1 MAVFEYQAIA
11 KTGKSVK
18 GVIDADSAAVARRK
32 LRDQDL
38 FPTEVRQ
45 AHDARIDEADP
56 GLMARFARVSTREL
70 ALTTRQLGTLL
81 QAGMPLVDSMTAML
95 EQTTNR
101 TLRRALYTVRDRVS
115 EGKGLGDSLAMHSSI
130 FDELFVNMVRAGE
143 SSGALEQV
151 LFRLADVQER
161 QAKLSARVLSALLY
175 PAVMAL
181 FAVGVVIILM
191 AVVVPRV
198 TALFMQQED
207 MVLPASTRALIASS
221 DFLRD
226 YWYVL
231 VIIFVMVF
239 VIWRAWLARPQG
251 RLAWDTFKLKIPV
264 LGALYIKIICT
275 RLARTLGTMLQNG
288 LTMMNALDI
297 VQTVVQNRR
306 VEEIIDTVKSE
317 VRRGRD
323 LSEPLR
329 NSGVFPPLLVHMV
342 ELGQRSG
349 ELEDMLIRVADTYED
364 DVTLTVDAAVG
375 LIEPLIIIIMGV
387 VVGFLVVSILLPIL
401 QITTAMGR

>member
-1 MAVFEYQAIA
+1 MAVYEYEAIA

-32 LRDQDL
+32 LREQDL
-38 FPTEVRQ
+38 YPTEVRQ
-45 AHDARIDEADP
+45 SQDGRIDQAAP
-56 GLMARFARVSTREL
+56 GVMSRFSRVSTREL
-70 ALTTRQLGTLL
+70 SLTTRQLGTLL

-115 EGKGLGDSLAMHSSI
+115 EGKGLGDSLAQHPSI
-130 FDELFVNMVRAGE
+130 FNDLFVNMVRAGE
-143 SSGALEQV
+143 TSGALEQV

-161 QAKLSARVLSALLY
+161 QAKLNARVMSALLY

-181 FAVGVVIILM
+181 FAIGVVVVLM
-191 AVVVPRV
+191 TIVVPRV
-198 TALFMQQED
+198 TALFMQQD
-207 MVLPASTRALIASS
+207 NLVLPLSTRILIAGS

-231 VIIFVMVF
+231 VIILVLAIVL
-239 VIWRAWLARPQG
+239 WRAWLARPAG
-251 RLAWDTFKLKIPV
+251 RLAWDTFRLKVPV
-264 LGALYIKIICT
+264 LGSLYVKIICA
-275 RLARTLGTMLQNG
+275 RLSRTLGTMLQNG

-297 VQTVVQNRR
+297 VTTVVQNRR
-306 VEEIIDTVKSE
+306 IEEIINTVKAE

-329 NSGVFPPLLVHMV
+329 SSGIFPPLLVHMV

-375 LIEPLIIIIMGV
+375 LIEPLIIIVMGI

-401 QITTAMGR
+401 QMSTAMGG

>member
-32 LRDQDL
+32 LREQDL
-38 FPTEVRQ
+38 FPTDVRQ
-45 AHDARIDEADP
+45 AAEGRSDQGDSNLLAK
-56 GLMARFARVSTREL
+56 FSRVSTREL
-70 ALTTRQLGTLL
+70 ALATRQLGTLL

-115 EGKGLGDSLAMHSSI
+115 EGKGLGDSLAQHPSI
-130 FDELFVNMVRAGE
+130 FNELFVNMVRAGE
-143 SSGALEQV
+143 TSGALEQV

-161 QAKLSARVLSALLY
+161 QSKLNARVMSALLY
-175 PAVMAL
+175 PSIMAL
-181 FAVGVVIILM
+181 FAVGVVVILM
-191 AVVVPRV
+191 TIVVPRV
-198 TALFMQQED
+198 TALFMQQDD
-207 MVLPASTRALIASS
+207 MVLPTSTRLLIVSS

-226 YWYVL
+226 YWIVL
-231 VIIFVMVF
+231 VIILIMLI

-251 RLAWDTFKLKIPV
+251 RLAWDTFKLKVPV
-264 LGALYIKIICT
+264 LGALYVKIICT
-275 RLARTLGTMLQNG
+275 RLSRTLGTMLQNG

-297 VQTVVQNRR
+297 VKTVVQNRR
-306 VEEIIDTVKSE
+306 VEEVVETVKAE

-329 NSGVFPPLLVHMV
+329 TSGIFPPLLVHMV

-375 LIEPLIIIIMGV
+375 LIEPLIIIVMGV

-401 QITTAMGR
+401 QITTAMGG

>member
-32 LRDQDL
+32 LREQDL
-38 FPTEVRQ
+38 FPTEVNQ
-45 AHDARIDEADP
+45 AATARIDQAESN
-56 GLMARFARVSTREL
+56 LLSRFSRVSTREL
-70 ALTTRQLGTLL
+70 ALATRQLGTLL

-115 EGKGLGDSLAMHSSI
+115 EGRGLGDSLAHHPAI
-130 FDELFVNMVRAGE
+130 FNELFVNMVRAGE
-143 SSGALEQV
+143 TSGALEQV

-161 QAKLSARVLSALLY
+161 QSKLNARVMSALLY
-175 PAVMAL
+175 PSVMAL
-181 FAVGVVIILM
+181 FAVGVVVVLM

-198 TALFMQQED
+198 TALFLQQD
-207 MVLPASTRALIASS
+207 NMVLPTSTRMLITSS

-231 VIIFVMVF
+231 VIIFVLLF

-251 RLAWDTFKLKIPV
+251 RLAWDTFKLKVPV

-275 RLARTLGTMLQNG
+275 RMARTLGTMLQNG

-306 VEEIIDTVKSE
+306 IEEVVDKVKAE

-329 NSGVFPPLLVHMV
+329 NSGLFPPLLVHMI

-375 LIEPLIIIIMGV
+375 LIEPLIIVVMGL

-401 QITTAMGR
+401 QITTAMGG